1 MAKKKSSTTLHE
13 LFDDEGY
20 TNPSRS
26 QLKRESAALQK
37 IGEELAE
44 LPKSVWNKFTLS
56 DDLKDALQEYARSPS
71 REGRR
76 RQLQFIGRLMREE
89 NSPLIAQELSNYK
102 LDGSTQVESFHQ
114 LEALRDR
121 LLDADNDEVQK
132 AHTEVETLFPHF
144 NPKEFEQLLQA
155 ARDARIL
162 GTQAGKPDKIHS
174 RALFRYLK
182 NLQNSI
188 PPSDSTQA

>member
-1 MAKKKSSTTLHE
+1 MAKKKGSTSLHE
-13 LFDDEGY
+13 LFDEDGY
-20 TNPSRS
+20 ANPSRS

-37 IGEELAE
+37 IGEDLAE

-56 DDLKDALQEYARSPS
+56 PDLKDALEEYERIPS

-89 NSPLIAQELSNYK
+89 NSQLIAQELSAYK
-102 LDGSTQVESFHQ
+102 LDGATQVESFHQ

-121 LLDADNDEVQK
+121 LLDADSGTLQK
-132 AHTEVETLFPHF
+132 AKQEVEDLFPHF
-144 NPKEFEQLLQA
+144 NSKEFEQLVQTARSARTFANEHGA
-155 ARDARIL
+155 AK
-162 GTQAGKPDKIHS
+162 QDKIHS

-182 NLQNSI
+182 NLQNSM
-188 PPSDSTQA
+188 PPANFA